1 MLLSNLSNNKF
12 STRFK
17 KVYNPIN
24 PDDMIRYEQVLET
37 QYTAVN
43 DGETVVIL
51 SELINMRVVQIEK
64 EIKPMAMSDFGF
76 NTNNGQI
83 NLLNGVTLSAG
94 ESLFIL
100 YSKLI
105 TS

>member
-1 MLLSNLSNNKF
+1 MLQSNLSNEKY

-17 KVYNPIN
+17 KVYFPLNI
-24 PDDMIRYEQVLET
+24 DDMIRYEQVLET

-51 SELINMRVVQIEK
+51 AELIGARVVQIER
-64 EIKPMAMSDFGF
+64 EIKPMAMTDFGF
-76 NTNNGQI
+76 NVNLGRI
-83 NLLNGVTLSAG
+83 NLLNGVALSAG

>member
-1 MLLSNLSNNKF
+1 MLQSNLSSDKY

-17 KVYNPIN
+17 KVFNPPN
-24 PDDMIRYEQVLET
+24 PEEMIKYEQIFET

-43 DGETVVIL
+43 DGETVIIL
-51 SELINMRVVQIEK
+51 SELIGARVVQIER
-64 EIKPMAMSDFGF
+64 EIKPMAMTDFGS
-76 NTNNGQI
+76 NVALGRI
-83 NLLNGVTLSAG
+83 NLLNGVALSAR